1 MKHFIYLSQ
10 GLYIYMIYV
19 KSRKIEH
26 LIMLFVVVPNG
37 VFNVMRHE
45 TLSDSEEGHPLLV
58 VF

>member
-1 MKHFIYLSQ
+1 MK
-10 GLYIYMIYV
+10 YV

-45 TLSDSEEGHPLLV
+45 TLSDSKEDAPTSSLLTT
-58 VF
+58 